1 MNTITRWPSDFS
13 EQENKTREQAKGEE
27 RKEITSDSREAVEK
41 KRKEVLTVYS
51 DGCRGNAGRLHKR
64 TVFAFFIL

>member
-41 KRKEVLTVYS
+41 KKKGSVDCLQ
-51 DGCRGNAGRLHKR
+51 
-64 TVFAFFIL
+64 